1 MHPVQAPLHTAGMS
15 RAFGGSTDKQRC
27 LLLQVD
33 VLQEKMQSDDAEET
47 WAAYRSVIAALVT
60 IQGGSTMATGA
71 IQLCDHGSAER
82 ATEGGIRPPEGSHQP
97 GIESMSEEQQDPD
110 FDRTEPR
117 KIHKVGYVLD
127 TGRVENLI
135 NSSQL

>member
-1 MHPVQAPLHTAGMS
+1 V
-15 RAFGGSTDKQRC
+15 
-27 LLLQVD
+27 LLQVD
-33 VLQEKMQSDDAEET
+33 IFQEKMQSDDAEET

-60 IQGGSTMATGA
+60 IQGGSSMATVA
-71 IQLCDHGSAER
+71 IHVRDHSSAQQ
-82 ATEGGIRPPEGSHQP
+82 ATEGGIRPPEGSHRP
-97 GIESMSEEQQDPD
+97 NIESRSKEQQNPD